1 MDFLQVWPKTKPEIR
16 HMTAETELPEDV
28 CQDYLRQDK
37 ERGERKA
44 TH

>member
-1 MDFLQVWPKTKPEIR
+1 
-16 HMTAETELPEDV
+16 MTAETELPEDV